1 MARVDSRAKIL
12 AGAQVAFAESGYG
25 GTAVADILREA
36 KVARGTFYRYFP
48 AGKFQ
53 VFETLLTRLFRALY
67 QTLED
72 CLKADG
78 MSGFQKTGGEA
89 LAQTFRLYVENRG
102 MLSVAFGEAF
112 ALEPRLYAIW
122 DNFDRAVYD
131 LVSRALDAGVAD
143 GSIRPVDTA
152 LIARVLVTI
161 FYQTPYRDIVV
172 RQRVELDVE
181 SMATGI
187 VRLISGGLAP
197 QGAEEPS
204 GW

>member
-1 MARVDSRAKIL
+1 MRGDSRAKIM
-12 AGAQVAFAESGYG
+12 AGARTAFAERGYRV
-25 GTAVADILREA
+25 TTVADILREA

-48 AGKFQ
+48 GGKLQ
-53 VFETLLTRLFRALY
+53 VFEALVTRLFRALY
-67 QTLED
+67 QTMED
-72 CLKADG
+72 SLKVDG
-78 MSGFQKTGGEA
+78 MRGFQKTGAEA

-102 MLSVAFGEAF
+102 LLSVAFDEAF

-122 DNFDRAVYD
+122 DNFDRGVFA
-131 LVSRALDAGVAD
+131 LVSTALERGVTD
-143 GSIRPVDTA
+143 GVIRPVDTA
-152 LIARVLVTI
+152 FIARVLVTI